1 MTCEIVAAPA
11 AIAQMLS
18 ADRSIRGT
26 VSAPNIIITRFERDS
41 PLFGGF
47 YFYYYY
53 RRDGRWVT
61 WITVG
66 FIVVNTSAKR
76 DNWGSR
82 KYSNTLP

>member
-47 YFYYYY
+47 YFYYLLPPRWKVGNMDY
-53 RRDGRWVT
+53 RRIHR
-61 WITVG
+61 
-66 FIVVNTSAKR
+66 R
-76 DNWGSR
+76 
-82 KYSNTLP
+82 